1 MRKEHVMAR
10 YAVVHVEAEFDD
22 KEEAGRKAREAS
34 ELMDEVFLVIELE
47 EKK

>member
-22 KEEAGRKAREAS
+22 KEAS